1 VERMCKGHKRDGSS
15 CGNKAMKGQ
24 LVCRMHG
31 GASPQAKAAAE
42 RRLALQAIDADIES
56 WGLGGTDV
64 DPGETLLR
72 LLAQARA
79 RAQVYAAEVS
89 RVVTE
94 HGLQEALVGETLI
107 VDPNNGRLHKVG
119 EYIRGLAAL
128 ENQERDRAAKYSDL
142 AIRAG
147 LAERQVRLAEKQG
160 ALIEQVLMLVFED
173 IGLSAEQ
180 RRAAPDA
187 IRRALTAVA

>member
-1 VERMCKGHKRDGSS
+1 MGRYCKGHKKDGSP
-15 CGNKAMKGQ
+15 CGNYALKGQ

-42 RRLALQAIDADIES
+42 RRLALQAIDADIQS

-79 RAQVYAAEVS
+79 CAQVYAAEVS
-89 RVVTE
+89 RVVVE
-94 HGLQEALVGETLI
+94 PRLQEALVGETLI

-119 EYIRGLAAL
+119 EYVRGLATL

-147 LAERQVRLAEKQG
+147 LVERQVRLAERQG
-160 ALIEQVLMLVFED
+160 ALIEQVLVTVFED
-173 IGLSAEQ
+173 MGLTPEQ

-187 IRRALTAVA
+187 IRRALQAVG